1 MGHTNNITGLPC
13 TLKLISY
20 FCKIKI
26 NQVVYFPIKKLT
38 AFIIFMLLSGVFKIY
53 AQNDSFHYNITDL
66 KDEWKIY
73 SDAENAL
80 VPYIETLN
88 SKSKNVFIAISP
100 DDYRENGILLK
111 FKRKTALFIN
121 NKLIY
126 NTAEPVSVVLS
137 IDSLAGIYGP
147 GRLLLSLYSEQGIN
161 DIESSIISYSNKNR
175 SLLDKMD
182 HLSILPMDR
191 GPIWNFMKIGLIIIL
206 VLYVVL
212 VNIGSRV
219 FNDYYNIINSFIR
232 ASADEFLNRSK
243 KITRIDLV
251 FIIVLAFVI
260 SFFIVIAIYQF
271 GLRDNKDTLL
281 TVGSL
286 FAKWFWILLFVLG
299 WFLLRFIL
307 ISLSSDL
314 FKMREI
320 GTIHTFEYLRITN
333 FYSLLF
339 FLFLVLALFVIQI
352 NLDLFVYML
361 IYSIIIISIIRALI
375 LYLKFLNS
383 SNYTKL
389 YLFAYLCSA
398 ELLPVIVGLKFLLKS
413 NLIYTIV

>member
-1 MGHTNNITGLPC
+1 M
-13 TLKLISY
+13 
-20 FCKIKI
+20 
-26 NQVVYFPIKKLT
+26 
-38 AFIIFMLLSGVFKIY
+38 
-53 AQNDSFHYNITDL
+53 
-66 KDEWKIY
+66 
-73 SDAENAL
+73 
-80 VPYIETLN
+80 
-88 SKSKNVFIAISP
+88 
-100 DDYRENGILLK
+100 LK
-111 FKRKTALFIN
+111 FNRKTDLFIN

-126 NTAEPVSVVLS
+126 TTDEPVSIVLS
-137 IDSLAGIYGP
+137 IDSLAGTYGP
-147 GRLLLSLYSEQGIN
+147 GRLLFSLYSEEGIL
-161 DIESSIISYSNKNR
+161 DVESSIISYSSKNR

-182 HLSILPMDR
+182 HLSILPTDR
-191 GPIWNFMKIGLIIIL
+191 GPIWDFMKIGIIIIL

-232 ASADEFLNRSK
+232 ASTDEFLNRSK

-333 FYSLLF
+333 FYGLLF
-339 FLFLVLALFVIQI
+339 FLFLVLALFIIQI

-361 IYSIIIISIIRALI
+361 IYSIVIISIIRALI

-413 NLIYTIV
+413 NLIHTIV

>member
-1 MGHTNNITGLPC
+1 MA
-13 TLKLISY
+13 
-20 FCKIKI
+20 
-26 NQVVYFPIKKLT
+26 YFPIKNLA
-38 AFIIFMLLSGVFKIY
+38 AFIFLILLSGFSETS
-53 AQNDSFHYNITDL
+53 AQNDLYHYKIKDL
-66 KDEWKIY
+66 KNEWKIY
-73 SDAENAL
+73 SNEVNAL
-80 VPYIETLN
+80 VPYIETIN
-88 SKSKNVFIAISP
+88 SKSRNVYIAINP
-100 DDYRENGILLK
+100 DDYRENGILIK
-111 FKRKTALFIN
+111 FKKKSALFIN

-126 NTAEPVSVVLS
+126 NTAEPAS
-137 IDSLAGIYGP
+137 IVFSLDSLAGIYGHQ
-147 GRLLLSLYSEQGIN
+147 RLLFSLYSQQGVH
-161 DIESSIISYSNKNR
+161 DIESSIVSYSSKNR
-175 SLLDKMD
+175 SLLSKMD
-182 HLSILPMDR
+182 HLSILPINR
-191 GPIWNFMKIGLIIIL
+191 GPIWDFMKIGMIIIL

-232 ASADEFLNRSK
+232 ASTDEFLNRSK

-251 FIIVLAFVI
+251 FIIVLTIVI
-260 SFFIVIAIYQF
+260 SFFIVITVYQF

-286 FAKWFWILLFVLG
+286 FTKWFWLFLFILG
-299 WFLLRFIL
+299 WFILRFII

-314 FKMREI
+314 FRMREI

-339 FLFLVLALFVIQI
+339 FFFLILSLFVIQI
-352 NLDLFVYML
+352 NLDLFVYIL
-361 IYSIIIISIIRALI
+361 IYSIIIISIIRAAI

-383 SNYTKL
+383 SKYTKL

-413 NLIYTIV
+413 NLIHVVV

>member
-1 MGHTNNITGLPC
+1 MAGLTC

-26 NQVVYFPIKKLT
+26 NQVVYYPLKKLT
-38 AFIIFMLLSGVFKIY
+38 ALIILFFLSGIFEIY
-53 AQNDSFHYNITDL
+53 AQNESYHYKIKDL
-66 KDEWKIY
+66 KSEWKIY
-73 SDAENAL
+73 SETENAL
-80 VPYIETLN
+80 VPYIESIN
-88 SKSKNVFIAISP
+88 SKSKNVYIAITP
-100 DDYRENGILLK
+100 DEYRENGILLK

-126 NTAEPVSVVLS
+126 NTAEPVSIVLS
-137 IDSLAGIYGP
+137 IDSLAGIYGQ
-147 GRLLLSLYSEQGIN
+147 GRLLFSMYSQGGIH
-161 DIESSIISYSNKNR
+161 DLESSIISYSNKNR
-175 SLLDKMD
+175 SLISKMD

-191 GPIWNFMKIGLIIIL
+191 GPIWDFMKIGMIIIL
-206 VLYVVL
+206 ILYVVL

-232 ASADEFLNRSK
+232 AGTDEFLNRSK

-286 FAKWFWILLFVLG
+286 FAKWFWILLFLLG

-352 NLDLFVYML
+352 NLDLFVYIL
-361 IYSIIIISIIRALI
+361 IYSIIIISFIRALI

-413 NLIYTIV
+413 NLIHTVV

>member
-1 MGHTNNITGLPC
+1 
-13 TLKLISY
+13 
-20 FCKIKI
+20 
-26 NQVVYFPIKKLT
+26 VVYFPIKKLV
-38 AFIIFMLLSGVFKIY
+38 AFIILILLFGIFEAY
-53 AQNDSFHYNITDL
+53 AQNDSFHYKIKDL
-66 KDEWKIY
+66 KNDWKVY
-73 SDAENAL
+73 SAKENAL
-80 VPYIETLN
+80 VPYIETIN
-88 SKSKNVFIAISP
+88 SRSNNIYIAISP

-111 FKRKTALFIN
+111 FKRKSALFIN

-126 NTAEPVSVVLS
+126 NTAEPASIVLS
-137 IDSLAGIYGP
+137 IDSLAGIYGQQ
-147 GRLLLSLYSEQGIN
+147 RLLLSLYSQE
-161 DIESSIISYSNKNR
+161 DIHDTESSIISYSSKNP
-175 SLLDKMD
+175 SLFSKMD
-182 HLSILPMDR
+182 HLSILPIDR
-191 GPIWNFMKIGLIIIL
+191 GPIWDFMKIGMIIIL
-206 VLYVVL
+206 ILYVIL

-232 ASADEFLNRSK
+232 ASTDEYLNRSK
-243 KITRIDLV
+243 KITRIDLI

-260 SFFIVIAIYQF
+260 SFFIVIAIYQSGF
-271 GLRDNKDTLL
+271 DDNKNTLL

-286 FAKWFWILLFVLG
+286 FAKWFWVLLFLLG
-299 WFLLRFIL
+299 WFVLRFVL

-339 FLFLVLALFVIQI
+339 FLFLVLALFVIRV
-352 NLDLFVYML
+352 NLDLFVYIL
-361 IYSIIIISIIRALI
+361 IYSIIIISILRALI
-375 LYLKFLNS
+375 LYFKFLNS

-413 NLIYTIV
+413 NLIHLVV

>member
-1 MGHTNNITGLPC
+1 MAGLTC

-26 NQVVYFPIKKLT
+26 NQVVYFPLKKLT
-38 AFIIFMLLSGVFKIY
+38 ALIILFFLSGIFEIY
-53 AQNDSFHYNITDL
+53 AQNESYHYKIKDL
-66 KDEWKIY
+66 KSEWKIY
-73 SDAENAL
+73 SETENAL
-80 VPYIETLN
+80 VPYIESIN
-88 SKSKNVFIAISP
+88 SKSKNVYIAITP
-100 DDYRENGILLK
+100 DEYRENGILLK

-126 NTAEPVSVVLS
+126 NTAEPVSIVLS
-137 IDSLAGIYGP
+137 IDSLAGIYGQ
-147 GRLLLSLYSEQGIN
+147 GRLLFSMYSQGGIH
-161 DIESSIISYSNKNR
+161 DLESSIISYSNKNR
-175 SLLDKMD
+175 SLISKMD

-191 GPIWNFMKIGLIIIL
+191 GPIWDFMKIGMIIIL
-206 VLYVVL
+206 ILYVVL

-232 ASADEFLNRSK
+232 AGTDEFLNRSK

-286 FAKWFWILLFVLG
+286 FAKWFWILLFLLG

-352 NLDLFVYML
+352 NLDLFVYIL
-361 IYSIIIISIIRALI
+361 IYSIIIISFIRALI

-413 NLIYTIV
+413 NLIHTVV

>member
-1 MGHTNNITGLPC
+1 
-13 TLKLISY
+13 
-20 FCKIKI
+20 
-26 NQVVYFPIKKLT
+26 
-38 AFIIFMLLSGVFKIY
+38 MLLSGILEIY
-53 AQNDSFHYNITDL
+53 AQNESFHYKIEDL
-66 KDEWKIY
+66 KNEWKIY
-73 SDAENAL
+73 SDEENAL
-80 VPYIETLN
+80 VPYIETIN
-88 SKSKNVFIAISP
+88 SKSKNVYIAISP
-100 DDYRENGILLK
+100 DNYRENGIMLK

-126 NTAEPVSVVLS
+126 NTDEPVSIVLS

-147 GRLLLSLYSEQGIN
+147 GRLLFSLYSEEGIH
-161 DIESSIISYSNKNR
+161 DVESSIISYSSKNR

-191 GPIWNFMKIGLIIIL
+191 GPIWDFMKIGIIIIL
-206 VLYVVL
+206 VLYLVL

-232 ASADEFLNRSK
+232 ASTDEFLNRSK

-251 FIIVLAFVI
+251 YIIVLAFVI

-339 FLFLVLALFVIQI
+339 FLFLVLALFIIQI
-352 NLDLFVYML
+352 NLALFVYML

-383 SNYTKL
+383 SNYTEL

-413 NLIYTIV
+413 NLIHTIV